1 MAYSVLSGA
10 RFVRYFPIGSTLRTL
25 HRKAAMSAPCIHG
38 FSEAQCASCRPCPH
52 GLTSGRCGRCIA
64 AAAATPRKV
73 AAASAANA
81 PGPEERGGFQ
91 IFYVPELS
99 GWQYR
104 DPDDRTSPVSYRS
117 LFLARKAV
125 DEVAARLPDK
135 KAAGGDG
142 SRATRSASTA

>member
-1 MAYSVLSGA
+1 
-10 RFVRYFPIGSTLRTL
+10 
-25 HRKAAMSAPCIHG
+25 MSSPCIHG
-38 FSEAQCASCRPCPH
+38 FAEEQCSSCQPCPH
-52 GLTSGRCGRCIA
+52 GLAKGRCGRCIA
-64 AAAATPRKV
+64 AT
-73 AAASAANA
+73 ASAPRRVATIVGDVPA
-81 PGPEERGGFQ
+81 PEERSGFE

-125 DEVAARLPDK
+125 DEAAARVADK
-135 KAAGGDG
+135 KAAGDG